1 MIYTSH
7 SPVWDAKN
15 RHDLPEEMELK
26 YENIAPIFGDTSVA
40 SALGTQSRT
49 AADTQRATADPAQP
63 APASKDT
70 QQLATVTPETLATL
84 REWMTK
90 AGVDD
95 SDLKRLVSQK
105 GLFSADTPI
114 DRYPEKFVTDWLM
127 HNWSRVV
134 TAIHNDPEYT
144 PF

>member
-1 MIYTSH
+1 MKRAMDRASGSGVFARDPDAQLDMIELEMS
-7 SPVWDAKN
+7 DATRN
-15 RHDLPEEMELK
+15 LL
-26 YENIAPIFGDTSVA
+26 
-40 SALGTQSRT
+40 
-49 AADTQRATADPAQP
+49 QRATADPAQP

-105 GLFSADTPI
+105 GHFSADTPI